1 MSSFNHQQVKRW
13 WFSLFL
19 LSVKS
24 DFRRLCS
31 GGFLN
36 SVDLKIVYTFSNML
50 FRSSLV
56 LNEFAY
62 SGHNVFWSHKGFRLC
77 LNVIWSQISSHILV
91 LVHLRPVYKFSSR
104 CFLISNEFINCA
116 VKFKKNYLGWI
127 YKLKSCTLNILY
139 EVMLISVEFINSVY
153 DLRRVSEFTSI
164 WHYLILTVF
173 LMWSDLRKAHLR
185 SVYKLRLWCSLKCL
199 NSACDV
205 IWSVWCQMSSAHEE
219 GLTTAVRF

>member
-1 MSSFNHQQVKRW
+1 M
-13 WFSLFL
+13 
-19 LSVKS
+19 
-24 DFRRLCS
+24 
-31 GGFLN
+31 
-36 SVDLKIVYTFSNML
+36 
-50 FRSSLV
+50 
-56 LNEFAY
+56 
-62 SGHNVFWSHKGFRLC
+62 
-77 LNVIWSQISSHILV
+77 

-185 SVYKLRLWCSLKCL
+185 SVYKLRLWCSLSFLIQHVMLSDLSDVRWVRRTRRVSAQPCL
-199 NSACDV
+199 HP
-205 IWSVWCQMSSAHEE
+205 MP
-219 GLTTAVRF
+219 F